1 MVQHDFNGETKS
13 SVLRILSD
21 YPLLYVLL
29 ILIMVGSLLV
39 WLAHTRIKDYRN
51 FQQQIVAGSVQGAA
65 RELATLL
72 SGLRRS
78 VTLFALGHKEE
89 LNSLV
94 RNPDDDSRHARIQKE
109 ILATF
114 PDAFA
119 FTLAGHSG
127 EDLLKPYSYRILDLC
142 REDIRNYVKQGVHQN
157 VYIHPNP
164 EGYHFDIMVPW
175 KSEPKGEPGVFLISF
190 RPKML
195 ALLLANRQVPG
206 HKLYMVRNDRLQGL
220 IEVTASGS
228 RETLERD
235 GYLTSSELMH
245 IEYEMDVPETGWR
258 LLDIPTE
265 DLYPVHRI
273 RTWLQAI
280 ALFLIFFGASA
291 LMLYLIKRE
300 ERRREIA
307 EESLRKNHATLKAV
321 FEGIAD
327 PVYLKDADGRYRM
340 VNSAFAHWASKRYQ
354 EIPELQDE
362 QIFPPDVAVKF
373 SDADHKV
380 MGNGQASTVEE
391 TDDLGAKTRNC
402 LVTRTPV
409 KNVEGKTAGLVGIR
423 HDITELK
430 HAEQRA
436 RQHER
441 ELAHVD
447 RLNIVGEMA
456 SAIAHELNQPLGA
469 VVNYAQACLR
479 MAISGNY
486 NKEKLVNALELTE
499 DQARRAGKIIHQIRD
514 FVRKDTRRID
524 YVNVDKLIADTVEFI
539 QPKARESGTNIM
551 LEPTAQLPRVLAN
564 KIQIEQV
571 LLNIIFN
578 SIEAMENA
586 GAQTR
591 EVKILCRRVHD
602 SKVQVTVRDT
612 GPGIDSETS
621 KRIFEAFYSA
631 KKHGMGLGL
640 AISRSIIEAHAG
652 RLWAETDTAHGAVF
666 HFILPVAEEYID
678 PC

>member
-1 MVQHDFNGETKS
+1 MVRHDFNRETKS

-29 ILIMVGSLLV
+29 ILVMVGSLLV

-51 FQQQIVAGSVQGAA
+51 FQHQIVSASVHGTA

-72 SGLRRS
+72 SELRRS
-78 VTLFALGHKEE
+78 VMLFALGHREE
-89 LNSLV
+89 LNALA
-94 RNPDDDSRHARIQKE
+94 REPDDDSRYVRIQKKM
-109 ILATF
+109 LTAF
-114 PDAFA
+114 PDAFSFA
-119 FTLAGHSG
+119 LSDNSG
-127 EDLLKPYSYRILDLC
+127 QDLLNPYSGRILDRC
-142 REDIRNYVKQGVHQN
+142 REDIHNYVKQGFRQK
-157 VYIHPNP
+157 VYIHPDP

-175 KSEPKGEPGVFLISF
+175 KSDPKGETGVFFISF
-190 RPKML
+190 RPRML
-195 ALLLANRQVPG
+195 AWLLANRQVPG
-206 HKLYMVRNDRLQGL
+206 HVLYLVRNDRSQVM

-235 GYLTSSELMH
+235 GYLSSSKRTY
-245 IEYEMDVPETGWR
+245 IDYEIDVPETGWR
-258 LLDIPTE
+258 LLDIPRE
-265 DLYPVHRI
+265 NLYLGQRI
-273 RTWLQAI
+273 RSWLQVI

-291 LMLYLIKRE
+291 IMLYLIKRE

-307 EESLRKNHATLKAV
+307 EESLRRNHATLNAV

-327 PVYLKDADGRYRM
+327 PVYLKDTDDRYRM
-340 VNSAFAHWASKRYQ
+340 VNSAFARWAGKRYE
-354 EIPELQDE
+354 EIPELRDK
-362 QIFPPDVAVKF
+362 QIFPPTVAVKF
-373 SDADHKV
+373 SDADRKV
-380 MGNGQASTVEE
+380 MENGGATTVEE
-391 TDDLGAKTRNC
+391 VDDLEDRIRNC

-409 KNVEGKTAGLVGIR
+409 KNAQGKTAGLVGIR

-430 HAEQRA
+430 HAEHRA

-479 MAISGNY
+479 MVTSGNH
-486 NKEKLVNALELTE
+486 NNQKLVNALELTE
-499 DQARRAGKIIHQIRD
+499 DQAQRAGKIIHQIRD
-514 FVRKDTRRID
+514 FVRKDTRRMD
-524 YVNVDKLIADTVEFI
+524 YVNVAQLIAETVEFI
-539 QPKARESGTNIM
+539 QPKARKSGTHIM
-551 LEPTAQLPRVLAN
+551 QEPHAQLPPVLAN

-571 LLNIIFN
+571 LLNIIVN

-591 EVKILCRRVHD
+591 EVRILCRRVND
-602 SKVQVTVRDT
+602 NKVQVTVRDT

-621 KRIFEAFYSA
+621 KRIFEAFYSV

-652 RLWAETDTAHGAVF
+652 RLWAETDTECGAVF
-666 HFILPVAEEYID
+666 HFILPVAEESVD
-678 PC
+678 

>member
-1 MVQHDFNGETKS
+1 MVRHDFNRKTKS

-29 ILIMVGSLLV
+29 ILAMVGSLLV

-51 FQQQIVAGSVQGAA
+51 FQQQIVSASVQGAA
-65 RELATLL
+65 RELVTLL

-78 VTLFALGHKEE
+78 VMLFALGHREE
-89 LNSLV
+89 LNSLA
-94 RNPDDDSRHARIQKE
+94 RDPDDDSRYVRIQKKM
-109 ILATF
+109 LTAF
-114 PDAFA
+114 PNAIAFA
-119 FTLAGHSG
+119 LADNSG
-127 EDLLKPYSYRILDLC
+127 QDLLNPDSGRILDRC
-142 REDIRNYVKQGVHQN
+142 REDIRNYVKQGFHQK
-157 VYIHPNP
+157 VYIHPDP
-164 EGYHFDIMVPW
+164 DGYHFDIMVPW
-175 KSEPKGEPGVFLISF
+175 KSDSKGEPGVFFISF
-190 RPKML
+190 RPRML
-195 ALLLANRQVPG
+195 VWLLANRQVPE
-206 HKLYMVRNDRLQGL
+206 HELYLVRNDRSQVM

-235 GYLTSSELMH
+235 GYLGSSERTH
-245 IEYEMDVPETGWR
+245 IDYEMDVPETGWR
-258 LLDIPTE
+258 LLDIPIE
-265 DLYPVHRI
+265 NLYLVQRL
-273 RTWLQAI
+273 RSWLQVI

-291 LMLYLIKRE
+291 IMLYLIKRE

-307 EESLRKNHATLKAV
+307 EESLRRNHATLNAV

-327 PVYLKDADGRYRM
+327 PVYLKDADDRYRM
-340 VNSAFAHWASKRYQ
+340 VNSAFARWAGKRYEQ
-354 EIPELQDE
+354 IPQLRDE
-362 QIFPPDVAVKF
+362 QIFPPEVAVKF
-373 SDADHKV
+373 SEVDRKV
-380 MGNGQASTVEE
+380 MENGGATTVEE
-391 TDDLGAKTRNC
+391 VDDLEGGTRNC

-409 KNVEGKTAGLVGIR
+409 KNAQGKTAGLVGIR

-430 HAEQRA
+430 RAEHRA

-441 ELAHVD
+441 ELTHVD

-479 MAISGNY
+479 MVTSGNH
-486 NKEKLVNALELTE
+486 NKQKLVNALELTE

-514 FVRKDTRRID
+514 FVRKDTRRIG
-524 YVNVDKLIADTVEFI
+524 YVNLAQLIAETVEFI
-539 QPKARESGTNIM
+539 QPKARESGTHIM
-551 LEPTAQLPRVLAN
+551 QEPHAQLPLVLAN

-586 GAQTR
+586 EAQTR
-591 EVKILCRRVHD
+591 EVKILCRHVND
-602 SKVQVTVRDT
+602 NKVQVTVRDT
-612 GPGIDSETS
+612 GPGIDPETS
-621 KRIFEAFYSA
+621 NRIFEAFYSA

-652 RLWAETDTAHGAVF
+652 RLWAETDTACGAVF
-666 HFILPVAEEYID
+666 HFILPVAEESVD
-678 PC
+678 

>member
-1 MVQHDFNGETKS
+1 MVRHDFNRDTKR

-29 ILIMVGSLLV
+29 ILVMVGSLLV
-39 WLAHTRIKDYRN
+39 WLARTRIKDYRN
-51 FQQQIVAGSVQGAA
+51 FQQQIVSASVQGAA
-65 RELATLL
+65 RELVTLL

-78 VTLFALGHKEE
+78 VTLFALGHREE
-89 LNSLV
+89 FNASARDPGDDARYV
-94 RNPDDDSRHARIQKE
+94 RIRKKMLTA
-109 ILATF
+109 F

-119 FTLAGHSG
+119 FALTDNSG
-127 EDLLKPYSYRILDLC
+127 QDLLHPDSERILARC
-142 REDIRNYVKQGVHQN
+142 REDIRHYVNQGFYQKVD
-157 VYIHPNP
+157 IHPDP
-164 EGYHFDIMVPW
+164 EGHHFDIMVPW
-175 KSEPKGEPGVFLISF
+175 KSDMKGEPGVFFISF

-195 ALLLANRQVPG
+195 VWLLANRQVPE
-206 HKLYMVRNDRLQGL
+206 HELYLVRNDRSQLM
-220 IEVTASGS
+220 IELTASGS

-235 GYLTSSELMH
+235 GYLSSSERSH
-245 IEYEMDVPETGWR
+245 IDYEMDVPETRWR

-265 DLYPVHRI
+265 NLYLMQRI
-273 RTWLQAI
+273 RSWLQVI
-280 ALFLIFFGASA
+280 ALFLIFFGTSA
-291 LMLYLIKRE
+291 IMLYLIKRE

-307 EESLRKNHATLKAV
+307 EESLRRNHATLNAV

-327 PVYLKDADGRYRM
+327 PVYLKDADDRYRM
-340 VNSAFAHWASKRYQ
+340 VNSAFARWVGKRYT
-354 EIPELQDE
+354 EIPQLRDE
-362 QIFPPDVAVKF
+362 QIFPPAVAIKF
-373 SDADHKV
+373 SDADRKV
-380 MGNGQASTVEE
+380 MENGGATTVEE
-391 TDDLGAKTRNC
+391 VDDLEDGARNC

-409 KNVEGKTAGLVGIR
+409 KNAQGKTAGLVGIR

-430 HAEQRA
+430 HAELRA

-479 MAISGNY
+479 MVTSGNH
-486 NKEKLVNALELTE
+486 NNQKLVNALVLTE
-499 DQARRAGKIIHQIRD
+499 DQARRAGEIIHQLRD
-514 FVRKDTRRID
+514 FVRKDTHHLD
-524 YVNVDKLIADTVEFI
+524 CVNVAQLIAETVEFI
-539 QPKARESGTNIM
+539 QPKARKSGTHIM
-551 LEPTAQLPRVLAN
+551 QEPHAQLPPVLAN

-586 GAQTR
+586 ETQTR
-591 EVKILCRRVHD
+591 EVRILCRRVNEN
-602 SKVQVTVRDT
+602 KVQVTVRDT
-612 GPGIDSETS
+612 GPGIDPETS

-652 RLWAETDTAHGAVF
+652 RLWTETDTACGAVF
-666 HFILPVAEEYID
+666 HFILPVAEESVD
-678 PC
+678 